1 MKIFYF
7 FIILFLFQSC
17 SFVNKT
23 GIWKN
28 ENSDLQKNNETF
40 NEFKKLSIKN
50 EIFDKIIPIQSNNKF
65 TLTKPIKAEI
75 WTDIFYNQTNNL
87 NNFSYKELNQISFKS
102 KKLTKNQINDYII
115 FKDQYIFLNDS
126 KGNIIIFSINDN
138 ELILKFN
145 FYKKKY
151 KKIKK
156 YLNFI
161 VENNIIYISDNLGYL
176 YAFDY
181 YKKKIIWAKNY
192 KIPFRSNLK
201 ITKDKLITSNQNNN
215 LYFFN
220 KYNGDVLTSIPT
232 EETIIKNQFKN
243 NLSLDKENLYYLNT
257 FGSLYSINLQNS
269 KVNWFLNLA
278 DSLNINSSNLFIGS
292 KIIYSENKV
301 IVSSNNFTYI
311 INSKT
316 GTIDYKFNFTALVK
330 PIVIDKYLFLIT
342 NNNLLITMNKSNGK
356 IIFSSDINQ
365 DISDYLKVKKYK
377 VQIKNISILQSK
389 IYIFLQNSYYLK
401 YNLNGKLIEIRK
413 LPSKINSYP
422 IFVENSIFYLNDK
435 NKLIKID

>member
-1 MKIFYF
+1 M
-7 FIILFLFQSC
+7 
-17 SFVNKT
+17 
-23 GIWKN
+23 
-28 ENSDLQKNNETF
+28 
-40 NEFKKLSIKN
+40 
-50 EIFDKIIPIQSNNKF
+50 
-65 TLTKPIKAEI
+65 
-75 WTDIFYNQTNNL
+75 
-87 NNFSYKELNQISFKS
+87 
-102 KKLTKNQINDYII
+102 
-115 FKDQYIFLNDS
+115 
-126 KGNIIIFSINDN
+126 
-138 ELILKFN
+138 
-145 FYKKKY
+145 
-151 KKIKK
+151 
-156 YLNFI
+156 
-161 VENNIIYISDNLGYL
+161 
-176 YAFDY
+176 
-181 YKKKIIWAKNY
+181 
-192 KIPFRSNLK
+192 
-201 ITKDKLITSNQNNN
+201 
-215 LYFFN
+215 
-220 KYNGDVLTSIPT
+220 LTSIPT
-232 EETIIKNQFKN
+232 EETIIKKQFKN

-435 NKLIKID
+435 NKLIIID